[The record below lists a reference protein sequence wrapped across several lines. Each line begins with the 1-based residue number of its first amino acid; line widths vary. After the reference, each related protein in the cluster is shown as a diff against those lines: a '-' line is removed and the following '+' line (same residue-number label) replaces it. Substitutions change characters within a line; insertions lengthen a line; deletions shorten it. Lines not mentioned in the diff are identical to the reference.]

1 MHPQR
6 VTAAGRFLSHA
17 VHHAANAQHAA
28 ARRRRRSP
36 ELGVDPSIHV
46 RLPLPGAE
54 PPLLLRLEP
63 NGRLLAPGF
72 VLERRIGYGLSP
84 GYGVRN
90 LTRISNPGCFYT
102 GSLRGGNGSLAL
114 STCNGLAGFV
124 RTERDDYLV
133 EPLEPPR
140 GHDPQPHLVYKRS
153 ATSGGDFP
161 EEWLSRAQDVD
172 RQEASSFC
180 ATKGLEL
187 RPPPTTTT
195 TEGPVLGPGS
205 TSVGAAVVAR

>member
-1 MHPQR
+1 MFADGQPADSSAVVHPQR
-6 VTAAGRFLSHA
+6 VTAGGRFLSHA

-28 ARRRRRSP
+28 GRRRRRSP
-36 ELGVDPSIHV
+36 ELGVELGPSIHV

-84 GYGVRN
+84 RYGVRN

-114 STCNGLAGFV
+114 STCNGLVCPFAIS
-124 RTERDDYLV
+124 RS
-133 EPLEPPR
+133 PLANAPD
-140 GHDPQPHLVYKRS
+140 GDCLCLVYAGMTSPLSCARRAPARS
-153 ATSGGDFP
+153 SSREAHVCFVGKSKPAGD
-161 EEWLSRAQDVD
+161 
-172 RQEASSFC
+172 
-180 ATKGLEL
+180 
-187 RPPPTTTT
+187 
-195 TEGPVLGPGS
+195 GP
-205 TSVGAAVVAR
+205 